1 MSGDCI
7 SMLAVRCQSLSC
19 LGTCCALFFSF
30 RFLNPIGNRAH
41 RCHCHGRG
49 QKKKNTPGSWSATP
63 ALRYAVAVKLIE
75 PTARAHHQRHPF
87 MFRACGRAR
96 SANQLRMAW
105 IGLES
110 QALLPADKA
119 HMTPHMQL
127 TRRDILVYKYARGL
141 VWRASFRR
149 RSLSVRYVGF
159 LSGLSADC

>member
-1 MSGDCI
+1 MSGHCI
-7 SMLAVRCQSLSC
+7 SMLPVSESLLSWNLLRFVFLFGFSTQS
-19 LGTCCALFFSF
+19 GTA
-30 RFLNPIGNRAH
+30 RTDAIVMGE
-41 RCHCHGRG
+41 G
-49 QKKKNTPGSWSATP
+49 KKKNTPGSWSTTP

-75 PTARAHHQRHPF
+75 RTARAHHQRHPF

-96 SANQLRMAW
+96 SANQLRMSW

-110 QALLPADKA
+110 QSLLPADKGSYDAPYAA
-119 HMTPHMQL
+119 HES
-127 TRRDILVYKYARGL
+127 RRDIPVYKYARGL

>member
-1 MSGDCI
+1 VIASRCWRYGVRVSPVLEPAALCFFLFGFSTQSGTARTDAI
-7 SMLAVRCQSLSC
+7 VM
-19 LGTCCALFFSF
+19 GE
-30 RFLNPIGNRAH
+30 G
-41 RCHCHGRG
+41 
-49 QKKKNTPGSWSATP
+49 KKKNTPGSWSTTP

-75 PTARAHHQRHPF
+75 RTARAHHQRHPF